1 MNIIR
6 SAICTTSFYTW
17 AIILGILML
26 PMLILPRPFFQEF
39 VILWATGNSVIFR
52 FIVGVKI
59 EIKGREFIPNHP
71 VIIASKHQSEWETNI
86 FLHLLNDPAYI
97 MKKELAY
104 IPGYGIYARKM
115 NMIFIDRSGHAKS
128 LRKLVQDARNAI
140 ERGRSLVIFPEGTRV
155 DPGKKLPY
163 RPGIAALYKE
173 LSVPVVPVVHNSGLC
188 WPKNS
193 FRKYPGTITL
203 QFLPPIHPGLRRNE
217 FMKQL
222 ESTMELASIQL
233 IANTENL
240 SAEHN

>member
-1 MNIIR
+1 
-6 SAICTTSFYTW
+6 
-17 AIILGILML
+17 ML
-26 PMLILPRPFFQEF
+26 PTLILPRHIFQVF

-59 EIKGREFIPNHP
+59 EIKGREFIPDRP
-71 VIIASKHQSEWETNI
+71 SIIASKHQSEWETNI

-104 IPGYGIYARKM
+104 IPGYGIYAQKM
-115 NMIFIDRSGHAKS
+115 NMIFIDRSGHAKT
-128 LRKLVQDARNAI
+128 LRKLVQDARNVI

-173 LSVPVVPVVHNSGLC
+173 LSVVPVVHNSGVC
-188 WPKNS
+188 WPKIS
-193 FRKYPGTITL
+193 IRKYSGTITL
-203 QFLPPIHPGLRRNE
+203 QFLPPIQPGLRRDE

-222 ESTMELASIQL
+222 ESTMELASNQL
-233 IANTENL
+233 MAK
-240 SAEHN
+240 S